1 MKKYISLISIIGII
15 VLIFN
20 TKGVQATKN
29 LDNIDE
35 KLIRFHVLA
44 NSNSEEDQTLKLKVR
59 DKILEYVTP
68 KLEKSK
74 SIDESR
80 AILKKEESNII
91 KIASEVIKNEGYN
104 YDVKITLGRTNFPEK
119 TYGNI
124 TLPQGEYEAF
134 RVLIGEAK
142 GENWWCVMFP
152 PLCFI
157 DMTKGQISYE
167 KSEEEIRK
175 VLSEEEANAVIDKE
189 NSKIELRF
197 KLLELLK

>member
-1 MKKYISLISIIGII
+1 MKKYIGLISIIGII

-44 NSNSEEDQTLKLKVR
+44 NSNLEEDQTLKLKVR

-80 AILKKEESNII
+80 TILKKEESNII

-104 YDVKITLGRTNFPEK
+104 YDVKVTLGRTNFPEK

-152 PLCFI
+152 PLCFV

>member
-1 MKKYISLISIIGII
+1 MKKYIGLIIIIGII

-80 AILKKEESNII
+80 TILKTEESNII

-104 YDVKITLGRTNFPEK
+104 YDVKVTLGRTNFPEK

-152 PLCFI
+152 PLCFV

>member
-1 MKKYISLISIIGII
+1 MKKYIGLISIIGII

-80 AILKKEESNII
+80 TILKKEESNII

-104 YDVKITLGRTNFPEK
+104 YDVKVTLGRTNFPEK

-152 PLCFI
+152 PLCFV

>member
-1 MKKYISLISIIGII
+1 MKKYIGLISIIGII
-15 VLIFN
+15 VLMFN
-20 TKGVQATKN
+20 TKGVQATKS
-29 LDNIDE
+29 LDGIDE

-59 DKILEYVTP
+59 DKVLEYITP

-80 AILKKEESNII
+80 SILKKEENNMVNV
-91 KIASEVIKNEGYN
+91 ASEVIKNEGYS
-104 YDVKITLGRTNFPEK
+104 YSVKTTLGRTNFPEK

-134 RVLIGEAK
+134 RILIGEAK

-152 PLCFI
+152 PLCFV

-167 KSEEEIRK
+167 KSEEEIKK